1 MKHMKNLKSISPAG
15 LAIVS
20 ALAGIV
26 LVLILD
32 EDSLDA
38 VGNVFV
44 GIGGILLIAAAQ
56 NDYLDEL
63 EKAKLQNEIIE
74 KQLEYFSRKRN
85 SHKLSVKYVD

>member
-1 MKHMKNLKSISPAG
+1 MESMKSISPAG

-20 ALAGIV
+20 ALVGIL

-32 EDSLDA
+32 EDSLD
-38 VGNVFV
+38 VIGNVFV

-56 NDYLDEL
+56 NDYLDAL

-74 KQLEYFSRKRN
+74 KQMEYLNKMKNSRI
-85 SHKLSVKYVD
+85 SSVKSLD

>member
-1 MKHMKNLKSISPAG
+1 MKNLKSISPAG

-56 NDYLDEL
+56 NDYLDAL
-63 EKAKLQNEIIE
+63 EKAKLQNEIFE
-74 KQLEYFSRKRN
+74 KQMEYFNKMRNSRK
-85 SHKLSVKYVD
+85 SSVKSLD

>member
-1 MKHMKNLKSISPAG
+1 MKNLRSISPAG
-15 LAIVS
+15 LAVLS

-26 LVLILD
+26 LVIVLD

-56 NDYLDEL
+56 NDYIEEL
-63 EKAKLQNEIIE
+63 GRLKMQNEILD
-74 KQLEYFSRKRN
+74 KQLEYLNKKNHRIK
-85 SHKLSVKYVD
+85 

>member
-1 MKHMKNLKSISPAG
+1 MKNLKSISPAG

>member
-1 MKHMKNLKSISPAG
+1 MKNLRSISPAG
-15 LAIVS
+15 LAVLS

-26 LVLILD
+26 LVIVLD

-56 NDYLDEL
+56 NDYIEEL
-63 EKAKLQNEIIE
+63 GRMKLQNEILD
-74 KQLEYFSRKRN
+74 KQLEYLNKKNHRIK
-85 SHKLSVKYVD
+85 

>member
-1 MKHMKNLKSISPAG
+1 L
-15 LAIVS
+15 S

-26 LVLILD
+26 LVIVLD

-56 NDYLDEL
+56 NDYIEEL
-63 EKAKLQNEIIE
+63 GRMKLQNENNGI
-74 KQLEYFSRKRN
+74 
-85 SHKLSVKYVD
+85 D